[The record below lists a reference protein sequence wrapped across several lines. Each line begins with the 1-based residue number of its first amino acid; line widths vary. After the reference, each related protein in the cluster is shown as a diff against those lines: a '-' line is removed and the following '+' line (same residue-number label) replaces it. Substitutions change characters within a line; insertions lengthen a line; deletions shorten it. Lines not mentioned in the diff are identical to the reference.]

1 MGEVIGSL
9 LPLALG
15 VAVSPIP
22 IIAVILVLLSPR
34 AGSASFAFLLGW
46 VAGVVVVTVIFV
58 AIASNADL
66 GSASSPSTAA
76 NWIKIGLGVVLL
88 LVAVRQWR
96 TRPRGDDDAVLPAW
110 MKAIDTLTPVK
121 AVGLG
126 FLLAALNPKNLTLCI
141 AAGVEIGGGSL
152 SSGDVVIAVAVF
164 VVLAVSSVAIPV
176 LGYAIARDRMASP
189 LNELRAW
196 LTVNNAV
203 VMAVLL
209 AVIGVVMVGKGIG
222 GFD

>member
-1 MGEVIGSL
+1 MGEVIGAL

-22 IIAVILVLLSPR
+22 IIAAILVLLSPR
-34 AGSASFAFLLGW
+34 AGSTSGAFLLGW
-46 VAGVVVVTVIFV
+46 VAGIVVATSVFV
-58 AIASNADL
+58 AIASGADL
-66 GSASSPSTAA
+66 GSASSPSAAA

-88 LVAVRQWR
+88 LVGVRQWR

-121 AVGLG
+121 AIGLG

-141 AAGVEIGGGSL
+141 AAGVEIGGGGL
-152 SSGDVVIAVAVF
+152 SNSDVVIAVAVF
-164 VVLAVSSVAIPV
+164 VVLAASSVAVPV
-176 LGYAIARDRMASP
+176 IAYAIARDRMASP
-189 LNELRAW
+189 LDELRTW
-196 LTVNNAV
+196 LTANNAV

-209 AVIGVVMVGKGIG
+209 AVIGVVMIGKGIG